1 MMKSTILTALLLTLV
16 SATSYSQTDF
26 QLTVERKLSTNKCT
40 MGYLVADG
48 KAICYTL
55 ELPWKDNSNNISCIP
70 TGTYKGILRYDKKD
84 GWRIQLDNVPNR
96 TGVQIHMGNYTTQIE
111 GCVLVGTEAKVDNC
125 TVVNSAAAYA
135 KLKEAFYGTATPNS
149 TPNKNIV
156 VTFK

>member
-1 MMKSTILTALLLTLV
+1 
-16 SATSYSQTDF
+16 
-26 QLTVERKLSTNKCT
+26 